1 MIFGT
6 VAKKVSLFNL
16 IEILNALRFSV
27 MALDSELNGSRH
39 SLNLKL
45 LTFFMHAVLG
55 APSKL
60 RQVTTSSVV
69 SVCPSVHVEQLG
81 SHRTDFHYFRYLSVF
96 RNSIEKIQ
104 VLFQTYMKTFVHLT

>member
-16 IEILNALRFSV
+16 IEILNALCFSV
-27 MALDSELNGSRH
+27 MVLDSELNGSRH

-55 APSKL
+55 ALSKW

-69 SVCPSVHVEQLG
+69 SVCPSVRP
-81 SHRTDFHYFRYLSVF
+81 SMWN
-96 RNSIEKIQ
+96 NSAPTGRIFMTLDI
-104 VLFQTYMKTFVHLT
+104 